1 MDSIK
6 AEIMIS
12 KKIRDLHPVVE
23 NIVNN
28 LAGIEPIRFIR
39 ISPDFIQAS
48 SEATKGRVKNPIT
61 KSGHPSAIGLSLIID
76 YTYKDIHFF
85 EMNSPIKGYGGM
97 MVEAVLRDLPK
108 EWRGVV
114 VMDWSD
120 GFWDKMKMK
129 YRNLEIM

>member
-1 MDSIK
+1 MGSSK

-23 NIVNN
+23 HIVNN
-28 LAGIEPIRFIR
+28 LAAIEPIRFIR

-48 SEATKGRVKNPIT
+48 SEATQGRVKNPIT
-61 KSGHPSAIGLSLIID
+61 KPGHPSAIGLSLIVD
-76 YTYKDIHFF
+76 YAYQDIHFF
-85 EMNSPIKGYGGM
+85 EMNSPIRGYGGM